1 MVDLYYSQ
9 ALYQYGFAVGAA
21 LAGSG
26 GPARTR
32 FADPDGSLVRYN
44 FVYFSILVQFRART
58 VPKITQIISCVEAV
72 SVCEHD
78 YFYAVSMY
86 ENGSSEYTQDACL
99 PCYRIS
105 AQKSDG

>member
-44 FVYFSILVQFRART
+44 FDSSHVAVQFRART
-58 VPKITQIISCVEAV
+58 VPKITQIISCAEPFWPCIWTNFGGKTRRKNSDIFLNV
-72 SVCEHD
+72 S
-78 YFYAVSMY
+78 F
-86 ENGSSEYTQDACL
+86 L
-99 PCYRIS
+99 
-105 AQKSDG
+105 

>member
-32 FADPDGSLVRYN
+32 FADPDGSLVRYT
-44 FVYFSILVQFRART
+44 FDST
-58 VPKITQIISCVEAV
+58 W
-72 SVCEHD
+72 
-78 YFYAVSMY
+78 
-86 ENGSSEYTQDACL
+86 
-99 PCYRIS
+99 
-105 AQKSDG
+105 